1 MKHIWDKRT
10 AAAAVLLAL
19 AGMALPLMGSSTAI
33 SRADPYE
40 SFQSPSHNVY
50 CAIGHL
56 YDTAYAEC
64 EVVDHTWAAPPR
76 PATDC
81 TGVFGD
87 RIILP
92 AGVAPVW
99 RCHSSTLKDDG
110 AAVLGYG
117 GMRSVDTISC
127 ESEAAGVRCTDSD
140 TGHYFVLSRDNFEL
154 H

>member
-1 MKHIWDKRT
+1 MKEFWSKRT
-10 AAAAVLLAL
+10 AAAAVSLAL
-19 AGMALPLMGSSTAI
+19 AAMALQLMGPSTAI

-40 SFQSPSHNVY
+40 AFQSPSRNVY

-64 EVVDHTWAAPPR
+64 EVADHTWAAPPR

-81 TGVFGD
+81 TGTYGD

-99 RCHSSTLKDDG
+99 RCHSTTLKDDG
-110 AAVLGYG
+110 VAVLGYG
-117 GMRSVDTISC
+117 GVREVDTISC
-127 ESEAAGVRCTDSD
+127 ASEGAGMRCTDSA
-140 TGHYFVLSRDNFEL
+140 TGHYFVLSRDNYEL